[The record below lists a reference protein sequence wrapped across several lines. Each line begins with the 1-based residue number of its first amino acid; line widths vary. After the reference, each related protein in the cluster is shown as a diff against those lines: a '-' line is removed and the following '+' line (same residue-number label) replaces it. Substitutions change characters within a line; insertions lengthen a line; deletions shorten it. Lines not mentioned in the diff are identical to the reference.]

1 MAKIV
6 SLKNQLTHLLS
17 SIKDEFT
24 EREGDKPSIAIRQK
38 NSNFPAESTIDV
50 LTEMGYTIMTHLKNP
65 DFQLRFIINDV
76 VDKDLM
82 FDMELYHKGKKDES
96 YFEEYVIS
104 GEDIPTIIKEWN
116 DLVTSDNLHDDT
128 RQITVK
134 EFLATEED
142 PDDHGADED
151 ADADED
157 IDTVSIHSA
166 DDSENIPDTETD
178 SD

>member
-134 EFLATEED
+134 KFLATEED

>member
-82 FDMELYHKGKKDES
+82 FDMELYHKVAKNGR
-96 YFEEYVIS
+96 
-104 GEDIPTIIKEWN
+104 
-116 DLVTSDNLHDDT
+116 LL
-128 RQITVK
+128 
-134 EFLATEED
+134 
-142 PDDHGADED
+142 
-151 ADADED
+151 
-157 IDTVSIHSA
+157 
-166 DDSENIPDTETD
+166 
-178 SD
+178 